1 MFDNSYTTIF
11 RKVYLFTELPE
22 PLTPASEHVQLFDNY
37 LPETGLRLR
46 SLRIPET
53 KAWRYF
59 FEQER
64 AEFAAVRSIKRAA
77 MELDEKE
84 YAHLQMFKGNEI
96 RKNRYFAELN
106 GLPATLDIHLGDLW
120 GLNIATVEFA
130 DESEALA
137 YPQPEIAVVDI
148 SADAFF
154 SGPNLVQLKFADIQA
169 HLAGE

>member
-11 RKVYLFTELPE
+11 RKVYLFTALPE

-59 FEQER
+59 FDQER
-64 AEFAAVRSIKRAA
+64 AEFAAVRTIKRAA

-84 YAHLQMFKGNEI
+84 YAHLQMFEGNEI
-96 RKNRYFAELN
+96 RKNRYFAQLN
-106 GLPATLDIHLGDLW
+106 ARPATLDIYLGELW
-120 GLNIATVEFA
+120 GLNVATVEFA

-137 YPQPEIAVVDI
+137 YPQPEIAVADV

-154 SGPNLVQLKFADIQA
+154 TGPNLVQLKFADVQA
-169 HLAGE
+169 HLASE

>member
-11 RKVYLFTELPE
+11 RKVYLFSELPE
-22 PLTPASEHVQLFDNY
+22 PLIPASEHIQLFDNY

-46 SLRIPET
+46 SIRIPET

-64 AEFAAVRSIKRAA
+64 TEFAAVRSIKRAA

-84 YAHLQMFKGNEI
+84 YAHLQMFEGNEI

-106 GLPATLDIHLGDLW
+106 GRPATLDIHLGDLW

-130 DESEALA
+130 DEGEALA
-137 YPQPEIAVVDI
+137 YQKPEIAVVDV

-154 SGPNLVQLKFADIQA
+154 SGPNLVQLKFADVQA
-169 HLAGE
+169 HLASK